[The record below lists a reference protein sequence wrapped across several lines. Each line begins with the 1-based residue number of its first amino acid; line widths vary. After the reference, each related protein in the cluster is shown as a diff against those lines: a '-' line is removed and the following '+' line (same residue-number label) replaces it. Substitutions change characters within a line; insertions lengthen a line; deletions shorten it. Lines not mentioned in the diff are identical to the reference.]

1 MRALDPD
8 EFRQNL
14 RIVREKVLDACMRA
28 SRQPEKVTILAV
40 TKGFE
45 RPAVDIAVSEGITDI
60 GENRV
65 QEAFSKFGQDTGC
78 FRKHFIGHLQK
89 NKVEKAL
96 SFFDVIQTIDSIE
109 LAEKIEKILDGKM
122 LDNKGYKFPSYVQV
136 NISGEKSKSGVSLEC
151 FDDLT
156 NYLFSCKNIEL
167 KGVMGIAEL
176 NAGDKETRRQFSILY
191 NLSQKCNLP
200 NVSMGMSSDYEIA
213 VEEGSTMIRLGS
225 ALFGK
230 RY

>member
-1 MRALDPD
+1 MRYLDPD
-8 EFRQNL
+8 EFRRNL
-14 RIVREKVLDACMRA
+14 RIVRENVFDACMRV

-45 RPAVDIAVSEGITDI
+45 RSAVDMAVSEGIRDI

-65 QEAFSKFGQDTGC
+65 QEALTKFGQQEC
-78 FRKHFIGHLQK
+78 CYRKHFIGHLQK

-96 SFFDVIQTIDSIE
+96 SFFDVIQTIDSIA
-109 LAEKIEKILDGKM
+109 LAEKIEQILEEKM
-122 LDNKGYKFPSYVQV
+122 HGIKRSRFPSFVQV
-136 NISGEKSKSGVSLEC
+136 NISGEKSKSGVSPEC

-167 KGVMGIAEL
+167 KGVMGIAEF
-176 NAGDKETRRQFSILY
+176 NAGDKEVRRQFSTLNSI
-191 NLSQKCNLP
+191 SQKYGLP

-213 VEEGSTMIRLGS
+213 VEEGSTMIR
-225 ALFGK
+225 
-230 RY
+230 